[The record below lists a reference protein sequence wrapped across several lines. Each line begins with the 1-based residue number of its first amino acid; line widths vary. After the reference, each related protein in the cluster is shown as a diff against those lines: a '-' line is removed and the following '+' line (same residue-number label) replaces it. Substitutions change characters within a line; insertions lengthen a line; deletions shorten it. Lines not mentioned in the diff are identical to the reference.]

1 MNLPHYRRW
10 LTATVIGLLL
20 FPAHLFAAS
29 GDLYIGSGDLWL
41 SDTTVVHGQTVRIYA
56 SVNNDTSSD
65 LLGSVKFVN
74 QTTGDQ
80 IDSDQAVSV
89 LAGKTDTVF
98 VDWTPTA
105 GTYTIVA
112 TVYPWDTSADSS
124 ENNSL
129 SLTTTVDYDADSDGV
144 GNAQDPNDD
153 NDEAVDS
160 EDAFPYD
167 DTETEDTDADTVGNN
182 ADTDD
187 DNDGIEDSSDALPEN
202 AAETGDTDG
211 DGIGNNEDT
220 DDDNDGVSDNVETTG
235 EPDNVTDPENSDTD
249 GDGYLDGP
257 GTETSPT
264 TTDETS
270 PATSTQDAFP
280 TDPEEW
286 TDTDSDGEG
295 DNADTDDDN
304 DALTDEEDPYPTN
317 PGPVVVLDEYTEE
330 DENGEEWL
338 VLDASDS
345 YDPDGVTVTYQWG
358 DSEGNLMSEEAILTL
373 PINER
378 ERPTTL
384 TIIDETGES
393 RSLELNV
400 LGSMKYLEAMGLALI
415 SALAI
420 SLAILLYFKYT
431 PSALG
436 KASVSTGSKKTSGS
450 KKHSPSK
457 RSRNA

>member
-1 MNLPHYRRW
+1 MNLPHYRKW
-10 LTATVIGLLL
+10 LTGSVIGLLL
-20 FPAHLFAAS
+20 FPINAFAAS
-29 GDLYIGSGDLWL
+29 GDLYIGDGDVWL
-41 SDTTVVHGQTVRIYA
+41 SDTTVVYGQTVRVYA
-56 SVNNDTSSD
+56 LVNNDTSND
-65 LLGSVKFVN
+65 LLGSVKFVV
-74 QTTGDQ
+74 GEEQ
-80 IDSDQAVSV
+80 IGADQAVSV

-105 GTYTIVA
+105 GNYTIMA
-112 TVYPWDTSADSS
+112 TIYPWESSADDTG
-124 ENNSL
+124 NNSL

-153 NDEAVDS
+153 NDEAVDG

-167 DTETEDTDADTVGNN
+167 DTETKDTDEDGIGNN

-187 DNDGIEDSSDALPEN
+187 DNDSIEDSSDALPEN

-211 DGIGNNEDT
+211 DGMGNNEDT

-235 EPDNVTDPENSDTD
+235 EPDNVTDPENPDTD

-257 GTETSPT
+257 GTDTDTS
-264 TTDETS
+264 
-270 PATSTQDAFP
+270 ATEDGADAFP

-286 TDTDSDGEG
+286 TDTDADGEG

-304 DALTDEEDPYPTN
+304 DTLTDEEDPYPTN
-317 PGPVVVLDEYTEE
+317 PGPVVVFEEYTE
-330 DENGEEWL
+330 EEWL
-338 VLDASDS
+338 VLDASNS
-345 YDPDGVTVTYQWG
+345 YDPDGATVTYQWW

-378 ERPTTL
+378 GLPASL
-384 TIIDETGES
+384 TVIDETGES

-400 LGSMKYLEAMGLALI
+400 LGSIKYLEAMGLALI

-431 PSALG
+431 PSAPA
-436 KASVSTGSKKTSGS
+436 KASVSTGSKGPSGS
-450 KKHSPSK
+450 KKSSPSK
-457 RSRNA
+457 RSRKS

>member
-1 MNLPHYRRW
+1 MDLPHYRKW
-10 LTATVIGLLL
+10 LTGAVIGLLL
-20 FPAHLFAAS
+20 FPIHALAAS
-29 GDLYIGSGDLWL
+29 GDLYIADDGIWL
-41 SDTTVVHGQTVRIYA
+41 SDTTVVHGQTVRVYA
-56 SVNNDTSSD
+56 SVSNDTSND
-65 LLGSVKFVN
+65 LLGSVKFTV

-105 GTYTIVA
+105 GNYTIMA
-112 TVYPWDTSADSS
+112 TVYPWESSADDSG
-124 ENNSL
+124 NNSL

-167 DTETEDTDADTVGNN
+167 DTETEDTDDDTVGNN

-235 EPDNVTDPENSDTD
+235 EPDNVTDPENPDTD

-257 GTETSPT
+257 GTEAATTSATEDGSTET
-264 TTDETS
+264 T
-270 PATSTQDAFP
+270 TQDAFP
-280 TDPEEW
+280 TDPTEW
-286 TDTDSDGEG
+286 TDTDADGEG

-317 PGPVVVLDEYTEE
+317 PGPVVVFEEYTEE
-330 DENGEEWL
+330 EWV

-345 YDPDGVTVTYQWG
+345 YDPDGATVTYQWW
-358 DSEGNLMSEEAILTL
+358 DSEGNLMSEEAILSL

-378 ERPTTL
+378 GLPTSL
-384 TIIDETGES
+384 TVIDETGES

-431 PSALG
+431 PSASA
-436 KASVSTGSKKTSGS
+436 KASVSTGSKGPSGS
-450 KKHSPSK
+450 KKSSPSK
-457 RSRNA
+457 RSRKA